1 MRVCW
6 KVKIMKKDL
15 GEEELEVEQGEEVE
29 QEVEEVERGEEV
41 DRGEEVEREVKE
53 EAKNVLVEEGVDKEV
68 MEEGA
73 VEDG

>member
-6 KVKIMKKDL
+6 KAKIMKKDL

-29 QEVEEVERGEEV
+29 
-41 DRGEEVEREVKE
+41 REVKE
-53 EAKNVLVEEGVDKEV
+53 EAKKVPVEEGVDKEV